1 MLFADT
7 FYFLELEHNDGTWR
21 WRQVAT
27 SFRTY
32 AYCDLLRPVGL
43 DRGYRDTSIAV
54 TAEYR
59 RNLRAISLPFS
70 DSSAFSNCKKCAG
83 SFTSGRTNRQ
93 KA

>member
-1 MLFADT
+1 VNLLFADT

-32 AYCDLLRPVGL
+32 AYRDLLRPVGL

-59 RNLRAISLPFS
+59 RNLRGNFP
-70 DSSAFSNCKKCAG
+70 AFLG
-83 SFTSGRTNRQ
+83 FERLLQ
-93 KA
+93 L